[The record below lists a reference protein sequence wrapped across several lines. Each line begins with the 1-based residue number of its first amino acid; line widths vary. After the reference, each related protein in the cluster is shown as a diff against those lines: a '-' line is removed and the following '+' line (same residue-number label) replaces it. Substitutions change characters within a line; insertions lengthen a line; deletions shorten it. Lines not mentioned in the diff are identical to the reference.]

1 MKVPHLVQYQGSKR
15 IIAPEIIKFF
25 PDKINRLIEPFS
37 GACAIS
43 ILAAAE
49 HKCNQLAK
57 RTSQLR
63 KVSGRTKTAE
73 KLNRRMIGRYGMKCY
88 LYGEKV
94 KAYLRRGARNLL
106 GFEKFPNLQVVY
118 VYL

>member
-1 MKVPHLVQYQGSKR
+1 MVSHHILWQGFRDEEIRMKVPHLVQYQGSKR

-88 LYGEKV
+88 LYDAVIIG
-94 KAYLRRGARNLL
+94 LS
-106 GFEKFPNLQVVY
+106 
-118 VYL
+118 